1 MVALI
6 AIGFEIAEQELPL
19 QPLGDRGDASPD
31 LSRDEGLAANRAL
44 MVEQNSVRRCHRSRD
59 SSP

>member
-31 LSRDEGLAANRAL
+31 LSRDEGLAMAPGMWLEFCAA
-44 MVEQNSVRRCHRSRD
+44 Q
-59 SSP
+59 SPGN